1 MRHAPADLA
10 AGASRFAV
18 YILLWGYYFISREPS
33 RGPRNAH
40 AGIAPAVSRS
50 AVLPDGHGELVEEAL
65 CAGAE
70 RARPPGHLARRDH
83 RDLDERPQRA
93 RVRALPYALGRPHRR
108 VRKHRGRAR
117 VQADVRHAEP
127 RPARLGRPRARLHD
141 LGPHVDRPVGGFIW
155 GLGLPPRTPA
165 Q

>member
-70 RARPPGHLARRDH
+70 RARPPGHLARHDH
-83 RDLDERPQRA
+83 RDLDQRPQRA
-93 RVRALPYALGRPHRR
+93 RVRALPHDLRRAHRR
-108 VRKHRGRAR
+108 VREHRGRAR
-117 VQADVRHAEP
+117 IEADVRHAEP
-127 RPARLGRPRARLHD
+127 RPARLGGAPALLHGD
-141 LGPHVDRPVGGFIW
+141 GPGVDRPVD
-155 GLGLPPRTPA
+155 GLI
-165 Q
+165 